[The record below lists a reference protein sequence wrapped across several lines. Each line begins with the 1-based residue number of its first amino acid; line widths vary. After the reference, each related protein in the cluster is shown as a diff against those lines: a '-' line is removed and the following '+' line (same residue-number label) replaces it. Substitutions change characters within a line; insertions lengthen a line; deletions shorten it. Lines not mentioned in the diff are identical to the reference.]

1 MSTIAPAGSRNAP
14 CPCGSGRRYKECH
27 GTIAA
32 DAGADPLLNV
42 RAQLKRGDVEAA
54 AEECAK
60 LLRESPADPIVL
72 ELAAACEIAKG
83 RPLEAVRLLL
93 RAVRALS
100 QPTVTPTIAF
110 RLWTA
115 LSSAFVDALSGQDAL
130 AANARRDAY
139 RHWVRDRPTGAR
151 DQPIAVILVVPAS
164 ATADTVMPTLQ
175 SIAAQT
181 RRPAELVVVTLG
193 PAPAL
198 AALRLRADLMPFDVR
213 WVVSPTPSKAAA
225 LESGFAASRAPWL
238 VAVEPPHGFAPD
250 HLRALVGGVEAAGA
264 QWGFTDCTL
273 VAFGS
278 VPPEQAAA
286 QRVSLDATHTS
297 LAKAESVGHAF
308 IDQAFPAVGEG
319 AVVVSRRLHAALG
332 GFRPVP
338 GHELWDFA
346 VRATF
351 EDEPVHIT
359 AAATYHHA
367 VVAGDRMHGP
377 VEREAA
383 QLAIFR
389 DFYARALSET
399 PIGSNPHAPSL
410 ARWGSAFL
418 RRMFQSGHVLMVD
431 VDTLDRLFER
441 IRAQAVAT
449 PPSMLTTGI
458 NLIGFAFGEFGLGEN
473 LRSLARACGTGGIP
487 FVVIDID
494 TRLNTRQA
502 DRRMAPHLSADL
514 RHTVSLMCVNPD
526 MLGSARSLLER
537 TRGAG
542 GRSIGYWFWELETV
556 PTSWTSA
563 FDAVDEIW
571 CATGFIAGALRR
583 ATTKPVY
590 QIAPALE
597 IVLRRPYRRAE
608 FGLPEDRF
616 LFLFTFDYNSFVA
629 RKNPEGVIA
638 AFRSA
643 FAPERDD
650 VGLVVKSVNGVHRP
664 DRVAAINARIGGD
677 PRIHHLD
684 RFVGRDESYGLMSV
698 CDAYVSLH
706 RAEGLGL
713 GLVESMALAK
723 PVIATGYSGN
733 LEFMNDANSLLVAY
747 RLVPI
752 QPGEYVLEDP
762 RFFWADPD
770 VDDAARQMRRLV
782 DDVALRERLAAAG
795 PDAIRSRFG
804 GERAAALIRARLDE
818 FATGSASADLPNPL
832 RGSP

>member
-1 MSTIAPAGSRNAP
+1 MP
-14 CPCGSGRRYKECH
+14 
-27 GTIAA
+27 
-32 DAGADPLLNV
+32 DAGPDPLLDA
-42 RAQLKRGDVEAA
+42 RAQLKRGEVEAA
-54 AEECAK
+54 AAQCTK
-60 LLRESPADPIVL
+60 LLHESPADPIVL
-72 ELAAACEIAKG
+72 ELAAACETAAG
-83 RPLEAVRLLL
+83 RPLEAVGLLL
-93 RAVRALS
+93 RAVRELS
-100 QPTVTPTIAF
+100 QPTVTPATAF

-115 LSSAFVDALSGQDAL
+115 LNSAFVDALSGQEAL

-139 RHWVRDRPTGAR
+139 RDWLRDRPAGAR
-151 DQPIAVILVVPAS
+151 NQPIAVVCIVPAT
-164 ATADTVMPTLQ
+164 ATAGLLLPTLH

-181 RRPAELVVVTLG
+181 RRPAELVVVALG
-193 PAPAL
+193 RAPAL
-198 AALRLRADLMPFDVR
+198 DEVRLRADPVPFDIH
-213 WVVSPTPSKAAA
+213 WIESAAATKAAA
-225 LESGFAASRAPWL
+225 MEAGIAATRSPWI
-238 VAVEPPHGFAPD
+238 VIVEPPHTFAPG
-250 HLRALVGGVEAAGA
+250 HLQALVGGAEVAGA

-273 VAFGS
+273 VAVGPATS
-278 VPPEQAAA
+278 AELAAR
-286 QRVSLDATHTS
+286 RVSLDATHTS

-308 IDQAFPAVGEG
+308 VDQSFPAVGEG

-351 EDEPVHIT
+351 EDEPVHV
-359 AAATYHHA
+359 ADAATYHHA
-367 VVAGDRMHGP
+367 VVAGERLQRP
-377 VEREAA
+377 VDREAA

-389 DFYARALSET
+389 AFYARALNDA
-399 PIGSNPHAPSL
+399 PVGSNPHAPSL
-410 ARWGSAFL
+410 ARWGFAFL

-449 PPSMLTTGI
+449 PPPALTPGI

-473 LRSLARACGTGGIP
+473 LRALARACETGGIP
-487 FVVIDID
+487 FVVNDID

-502 DRRMAPHLSADL
+502 DRRMALHLSADL

-526 MLGSARSLLER
+526 MLGAARSLLER
-537 TRGAG
+537 TRSAG
-542 GRSIGYWFWELETV
+542 GRAIGYWYWELETV
-556 PTSWTSA
+556 PASWAGA

-571 CATGFIAGALRR
+571 CATDFIAVALRR
-583 ATTKPVY
+583 ATTRPVFK
-590 QIAPALE
+590 IPPALE

-608 FGLPEDRF
+608 FGLPEHRF

-629 RKNPEGVIA
+629 RKNPEAVIA

-643 FAPERDD
+643 FARERDD

-664 DRVAAINARIGGD
+664 ERVAAINAHIGGD

-684 RFVGRDESYGLMSV
+684 AFVGRDESYGLISV

-713 GLVESMALAK
+713 GLAESMALAK

-747 RLVPI
+747 RLVAVR
-752 QPGEYVLEDP
+752 PGEYTTEDP
-762 RFFWADPD
+762 RFRWADPD
-770 VDDAARQMRRLV
+770 VDDAARQMRRIV
-782 DDVALRERLAAAG
+782 DDAVLRERLTQAG
-795 PDAIRSRFG
+795 PAAIRSCFA
-804 GERAAALIRARLDE
+804 GERAAALMRARLDDL
-818 FATGSASADLPNPL
+818 ATTAAAGSGLPNNPTG
-832 RGSP
+832 GSS